1 MTIPA
6 ALNVFVLL
14 CVGASMAHDSITPQR
29 INNIEERLRVTEAI
43 LGELKRENEAL
54 RSLTQAS
61 EIKLESLQ
69 AENTARKVAFSAG
82 LLDSGPQQTG
92 PFKDSR
98 TLVYQ
103 KIFSNIGNA
112 YNSNTGIF
120 TAPVKGVYF
129 FRFYGHSHPGNRM
142 AVSLY
147 KNNQQQCSVYFHK
160 PESNPNGNGSN
171 GVVLTL
177 EKADEVHT
185 QLWEDSW
192 VYDDEKSFTSFSG
205 FMLFPL

>member
-1 MTIPA
+1 MKIPA
-6 ALNVFVLL
+6 ALNMFLLL
-14 CVGASMAHDSITPQR
+14 CVGASLAQDSITPQR

-54 RSLTQAS
+54 RSFTQAS
-61 EIKLESLQ
+61 EIKVQSLQ

-82 LLDSGPQQTG
+82 LLNSGPQHTG
-92 PFKDSR
+92 PFEESR

-112 YNSNTGIF
+112 YDSNTGVF

-129 FRFYGHSHPGNRM
+129 FRFYGHSHAGNTM

-147 KNNQQQCSVYFHK
+147 KNNEQQCSVYFHK
-160 PESNPNGNGSN
+160 TQSAPNGNGSN

-177 EKADEVHT
+177 EKADKVHT
-185 QLWEDSW
+185 ELWKDSW
-192 VYDDEKSFTSFSG
+192 VYDDESSFTSFSG